1 MKEFRKKVK
10 DKIKMYSNK
19 TYLDGYI
26 KNEFLTEDGTAEIYI
41 NIEYKDE
48 LFDIWTYGKQIDLE
62 ESVYKFL
69 ENKTEMLGNSIPIRL
84 HFIGCSFNSSEQEA
98 IKHMLKEHYAIE
110 LYKIQ
115 KKYEKYRNK
124 IIYFILFGIISLILY
139 AITCHF
145 ANPVFFQTVFTFL
158 FTFSL
163 WEAMDAIIYA
173 FSEIRYE
180 REAITQNLLTDIVF
194 DNQDTDNK

>member
-26 KNEFLTEDGTAEIYI
+26 KDEFLTEDGTAEIFLDI
-41 NIEYKDE
+41 QNKND
-48 LFDIWTYGKQIDLE
+48 LFDTWTHGKQVDLE
-62 ESVYKFL
+62 NNVYDFI
-69 ENKTEMLGNSIPIRL
+69 EEKTEMLGNHIPIRL
-84 HFIGCSFNSSEQEA
+84 HFLGYNFSSNEQGT
-98 IKHMLKEHYAIE
+98 IKHILKEHYAIE

-124 IIYFILFGIISLILY
+124 IIYFILFGILSLILY
-139 AITCHF
+139 AISCHL

-173 FSEIRYE
+173 FSQIRYE
-180 REAITQNLLTDIVF
+180 RDAITQNLLMEVVF
-194 DNQDTDNK
+194 DNQEN